1 MSLCGPAG
9 EQPMVQHDVEVSQ
22 AERLAEVALSE
33 PSHHAATRLL
43 LANLPELDSPMPGL
57 RNVGLLATQ
66 ELRAGVPDRPDWRA
80 SGERARR
87 LLGLRGR
94 QLVESLGYGIE
105 VLSTNTSMLTI
116 NGRNR
121 AIAVFCDEDEPFD
134 APAQRFNGTSPV
146 SQALAVADQKSV
158 DWVILTRSSEIRLY
172 AARSDTGVGRKG
184 RAETFVEL
192 NLSLLPAEL
201 AGYLHLLFSAD
212 ALMENGTLETILDRS
227 ADFAAELAVRL
238 RERVYFQT
246 VPALSDAVARRLGRN
261 PTGADLEDAYEQVMV
276 ILFRLLF
283 VAYAEDKDGDLH
295 RWMRQIGHDGRL
307 FKSAS
312 DPVEVHSMAQ
322 RLSSE
327 ERVRVDEMA
336 RAGVDVDEM
345 ARRLDR
351 HRSTVHRE
359 LKRCGGRCGY
369 DAEAAQAA
377 ADLRARRPKTPK
389 LAGDPV
395 LAAAVGGLLADRMSP
410 HAISAQLRSEGHG
423 ICAETVYAACY
434 DHSGARGLP
443 EGSWKL
449 LPRRCRKR
457 RPRGRH
463 ARKPSPLGDFKA
475 ISQRPA
481 SVEDRRQPG
490 HWEGDLII
498 GKANRSAVATLV
510 ERTSRQTLTVALPHG
525 YDAHNTAAAVT
536 AALARQPRHL
546 VKTLTWDQGR
556 EMARWPDIE
565 ATLGIEVYFC
575 DPHSPWQ
582 RPTNEQTNGL
592 LRRWLPKSTDLNV
605 GAVRL
610 AIIEDHL
617 NTMPRKLHDW
627 NSAHSVYAAL
637 CRNHR

>member
-1 MSLCGPAG
+1 MLTITPP
-9 EQPMVQHDVEVSQ
+9 ETRDDEIQVDET
-22 AERLAEVALSE
+22 ERDSILLKLSPTRVKANRNAHGFNYIQLIVGMIIFVALSRIVGPPAFRMITRARSTALE
-33 PSHHAATRLL
+33 ANIQTAAETVRNVLAIDPASRGDMSINTDGAPTESL
-43 LANLPELDSPMPGL
+43 LA
-57 RNVGLLATQ
+57 A
-66 ELRAGVPDRPDWRA
+66 
-80 SGERARR
+80 
-87 LLGLRGR
+87 
-94 QLVESLGYGIE
+94 
-105 VLSTNTSMLTI
+105 LT
-116 NGRNR
+116 
-121 AIAVFCDEDEPFD
+121 DD
-134 APAQRFNGTSPV
+134 AP
-146 SQALAVADQKSV
+146 
-158 DWVILTRSSEIRLY
+158 
-172 AARSDTGVGRKG
+172 
-184 RAETFVEL
+184 
-192 NLSLLPAEL
+192 
-201 AGYLHLLFSAD
+201 
-212 ALMENGTLETILDRS
+212 
-227 ADFAAELAVRL
+227 
-238 RERVYFQT
+238 
-246 VPALSDAVARRLGRN
+246 
-261 PTGADLEDAYEQVMV
+261 
-276 ILFRLLF
+276 
-283 VAYAEDKDGDLH
+283 GDLH

-345 ARRLDR
+345 ARRLGR

-582 RPTNEQTNGL
+582 RPTNEQTN
-592 LRRWLPKSTDLNV
+592 D
-605 GAVRL
+605 
-610 AIIEDHL
+610 
-617 NTMPRKLHDW
+617 
-627 NSAHSVYAAL
+627 
-637 CRNHR
+637 C

>member
-1 MSLCGPAG
+1 
-9 EQPMVQHDVEVSQ
+9 
-22 AERLAEVALSE
+22 
-33 PSHHAATRLL
+33 
-43 LANLPELDSPMPGL
+43 
-57 RNVGLLATQ
+57 
-66 ELRAGVPDRPDWRA
+66 
-80 SGERARR
+80 
-87 LLGLRGR
+87 
-94 QLVESLGYGIE
+94 
-105 VLSTNTSMLTI
+105 
-116 NGRNR
+116 
-121 AIAVFCDEDEPFD
+121 
-134 APAQRFNGTSPV
+134 
-146 SQALAVADQKSV
+146 
-158 DWVILTRSSEIRLY
+158 
-172 AARSDTGVGRKG
+172 
-184 RAETFVEL
+184 
-192 NLSLLPAEL
+192 
-201 AGYLHLLFSAD
+201 
-212 ALMENGTLETILDRS
+212 
-227 ADFAAELAVRL
+227 
-238 RERVYFQT
+238 
-246 VPALSDAVARRLGRN
+246 
-261 PTGADLEDAYEQVMV
+261 
-276 ILFRLLF
+276 
-283 VAYAEDKDGDLH
+283 
-295 RWMRQIGHDGRL
+295 
-307 FKSAS
+307 
-312 DPVEVHSMAQ
+312 MAQ

-546 VKTLTWDQGR
+546 VKTLTWGQGR

>member
-1 MSLCGPAG
+1 MECMQSTAKAFDPDHPLLRDRPRLERILDAMFIAIQRQLSLPASRRRNEKGPEPALLG
-9 EQPMVQHDVEVSQ
+9 GVSARDVLQE
-22 AERLAEVALSE
+22 AFEE
-33 PSHHAATRLL
+33 LL
-43 LANLPELDSPMPGL
+43 LHPHDGFTGSWEALGVDIAKKRAIDAWRKSRTGLQETEHRPALTVISGDSEVTGGDG
-57 RNVGLLATQ
+57 RSVGAVI
-66 ELRAGVPDRPDWRA
+66 AAVPDTDPTP
-80 SGERARR
+80 EE
-87 LLGLRGR
+87 
-94 QLVESLGYGIE
+94 Q
-105 VLSTNTSMLTI
+105 
-116 NGRNR
+116 
-121 AIAVFCDEDEPFD
+121 
-134 APAQRFNGTSPV
+134 
-146 SQALAVADQKSV
+146 
-158 DWVILTRSSEIRLY
+158 
-172 AARSDTGVGRKG
+172 
-184 RAETFVEL
+184 
-192 NLSLLPAEL
+192 
-201 AGYLHLLFSAD
+201 YL
-212 ALMENGTLETILDRS
+212 
-227 ADFAAELAVRL
+227 
-238 RERVYFQT
+238 
-246 VPALSDAVARRLGRN
+246 
-261 PTGADLEDAYEQVMV
+261 
-276 ILFRLLF
+276 
-283 VAYAEDKDGDLH
+283 GDLH

-345 ARRLDR
+345 ARRLGR

-627 NSAHSVYAAL
+627 DSAHSVYAAL

>member
-1 MSLCGPAG
+1 
-9 EQPMVQHDVEVSQ
+9 
-22 AERLAEVALSE
+22 
-33 PSHHAATRLL
+33 
-43 LANLPELDSPMPGL
+43 
-57 RNVGLLATQ
+57 
-66 ELRAGVPDRPDWRA
+66 
-80 SGERARR
+80 
-87 LLGLRGR
+87 
-94 QLVESLGYGIE
+94 
-105 VLSTNTSMLTI
+105 
-116 NGRNR
+116 
-121 AIAVFCDEDEPFD
+121 
-134 APAQRFNGTSPV
+134 
-146 SQALAVADQKSV
+146 
-158 DWVILTRSSEIRLY
+158 
-172 AARSDTGVGRKG
+172 
-184 RAETFVEL
+184 
-192 NLSLLPAEL
+192 
-201 AGYLHLLFSAD
+201 
-212 ALMENGTLETILDRS
+212 
-227 ADFAAELAVRL
+227 
-238 RERVYFQT
+238 
-246 VPALSDAVARRLGRN
+246 
-261 PTGADLEDAYEQVMV
+261 
-276 ILFRLLF
+276 
-283 VAYAEDKDGDLH
+283 
-295 RWMRQIGHDGRL
+295 
-307 FKSAS
+307 
-312 DPVEVHSMAQ
+312 MAQ

-345 ARRLDR
+345 ARRLGR

-582 RPTNEQTNGL
+582 RPTNEQTNCEYRTAETLAAQEHRPQRGRSAPRHHRRPPQHHAPQAPRLGL
-592 LRRWLPKSTDLNV
+592 SPQ
-605 GAVRL
+605 RL
-610 AIIEDHL
+610 CCPLSQPPVEL
-617 NTMPRKLHDW
+617 
-627 NSAHSVYAAL
+627 AHL
-637 CRNHR
+637 CRGRHLYHSGPWRL

>member
-1 MSLCGPAG
+1 
-9 EQPMVQHDVEVSQ
+9 
-22 AERLAEVALSE
+22 
-33 PSHHAATRLL
+33 
-43 LANLPELDSPMPGL
+43 
-57 RNVGLLATQ
+57 
-66 ELRAGVPDRPDWRA
+66 
-80 SGERARR
+80 
-87 LLGLRGR
+87 
-94 QLVESLGYGIE
+94 
-105 VLSTNTSMLTI
+105 
-116 NGRNR
+116 
-121 AIAVFCDEDEPFD
+121 
-134 APAQRFNGTSPV
+134 
-146 SQALAVADQKSV
+146 
-158 DWVILTRSSEIRLY
+158 
-172 AARSDTGVGRKG
+172 
-184 RAETFVEL
+184 
-192 NLSLLPAEL
+192 
-201 AGYLHLLFSAD
+201 
-212 ALMENGTLETILDRS
+212 
-227 ADFAAELAVRL
+227 
-238 RERVYFQT
+238 
-246 VPALSDAVARRLGRN
+246 
-261 PTGADLEDAYEQVMV
+261 
-276 ILFRLLF
+276 
-283 VAYAEDKDGDLH
+283 
-295 RWMRQIGHDGRL
+295 MRQIGHDGRL

-345 ARRLDR
+345 ARRLGR
-351 HRSTVHRE
+351 HRSTLHRE

-627 NSAHSVYAAL
+627 DSAHSVYAAL
-637 CRNHR
+637 CRIHR